1 VTTQRNRDL
10 MLSIPTNR
18 ILIFGFLAFI
28 LIGLEQGVLGLF
40 VAELGQQL
48 NRSPEDL
55 GLFFALHGVGSGL
68 VTAVALVSWV
78 ERRNSKR
85 IALSSLALGL
95 GSGLIVVGDSWHLKL
110 IAAPLLGIGFGGLSM
125 SFNTLFVTYFSQKN
139 AGLLNVLNATYG
151 IGAVAAPWLLSRDL
165 LAGSELFSVI
175 ALLSFIILVGG
186 WTIDDRIPSRTR
198 TDTASLT
205 TTGVYPILL
214 VAFLILFIEAAL
226 TYWMPSLL
234 SKQSGNNAGPA
245 DYMAEFFLWFV
256 IVRLSAAALAIWVS
270 TLGFALLG
278 LLGLC
283 LSLAGVVTGFLALAD
298 TSFTGAFMGLIF
310 PNAYAWMLTKSGG
323 GTAMGARILLSAI
336 VGATTGPW
344 ILGWILP
351 IAGETAVLVL
361 LSAVSA
367 ATFVLMLFLDSKTR
381 RLPPNVTLKDV

>member
-1 VTTQRNRDL
+1 MTTQRNHAR
-10 MLSIPTNR
+10 MLSVPTNR

-40 VAELGQQL
+40 VAELGQHF
-48 NRSPEDL
+48 NRSPKDL
-55 GLFFALHGVGSGL
+55 GLFFALHGIGSGL

-139 AGLLNVLNATYG
+139 ASLLNVLNATYG

-165 LAGSELFSVI
+165 LAGSELFNVI
-175 ALLSFIILVGG
+175 ALLSFIVLVGA
-186 WTIDDRIPSRTR
+186 WTIDDRIPSHTH
-198 TDTASLT
+198 TDTTSST
-205 TTGVYPILL
+205 TTSVYPILL

-234 SKQSGNNAGPA
+234 SAQSSNNADAA
-245 DYMAEFFLWFV
+245 DYMAQFFLWFV
-256 IVRLSAAALAIWVS
+256 IVRLSAAALAVWVS

-283 LSLAGVVTGFLALAD
+283 LSLAGVVTGFVALAD

-351 IAGETAVLVL
+351 LAGETAVLVL

-367 ATFVLMLFLDSKTR
+367 ATFLLMLFLDLKTR
-381 RLPPNVTLKDV
+381 RLPQNVTRKDV

>member
-1 VTTQRNRDL
+1 MTTQRNRDR
-10 MLSIPTNR
+10 MLSVPTNR

-40 VAELGQQL
+40 VAELGLQL
-48 NRSPEDL
+48 KRSPEDL
-55 GLFFALHGVGSGL
+55 GLFFALHGVGSGI
-68 VTAVALVSWV
+68 VTAVALIAWV
-78 ERRNSKR
+78 ERKNSKR

-95 GSGLIVVGDSWHLKL
+95 GSALIVAGDAWHLKL

-125 SFNTLFVTYFSQKN
+125 SFNTLFVTHFSQKN

-151 IGAVAAPWLLSRDL
+151 IGAVAGPWFLSQNILL
-165 LAGSELFSVI
+165 GNELFSIIGV
-175 ALLSFIILVGG
+175 LSLVVLVGA
-186 WTIDDRIPSRTR
+186 WTIDDRIPSDTR
-198 TDTASLT
+198 TGTASAT
-205 TTGVYPILL
+205 TTSVYPILL

-234 SKQSGNNAGPA
+234 SAQSGNNADAA
-245 DYMAEFFLWFV
+245 DYMAQFFLWFV
-256 IVRLSAAALAIWVS
+256 IVRLSAAALAVWVS

-283 LSLAGVVTGFLALAD
+283 LSLAGVVTGFVALAD

-351 IAGETAVLVL
+351 LAGETAVLVL

-367 ATFVLMLFLDSKTR
+367 ATFLLMLFLDLKTR
-381 RLPPNVTLKDV
+381 RLPQNVTRKDV

>member
-1 VTTQRNRDL
+1 MTTQRNRDR
-10 MLSIPTNR
+10 MLSVPTNR

-40 VAELGQQL
+40 VAELGQQF

-68 VTAVALVSWV
+68 VTAVALISWV
-78 ERRNSKR
+78 EQRNSKR

-165 LAGSELFSVI
+165 LDGSELFNVI
-175 ALLSFIILVGG
+175 ALLSLIMLVGA

>member
-1 VTTQRNRDL
+1 MTTQRNRDR
-10 MLSIPTNR
+10 MLSVPTNR

-40 VAELGQQL
+40 VAELGQQF

-68 VTAVALVSWV
+68 VTAVALISWV
-78 ERRNSKR
+78 EQRNSKR

-165 LAGSELFSVI
+165 LAGSELFNVI
-175 ALLSFIILVGG
+175 ALLSFIILVGA
-186 WTIDDRIPSRTR
+186 WTIDDRIPSRTP
-198 TDTASLT
+198 TSTTSLT
-205 TTGVYPILL
+205 IISVYPILL

>member
-1 VTTQRNRDL
+1 VTTQRNRDP

-40 VAELGQQL
+40 VAELGQHF
-48 NRSPEDL
+48 NRSPKDL
-55 GLFFALHGVGSGL
+55 GLFFALHGIGSGL

-139 AGLLNVLNATYG
+139 ASLLNVLNATYG

-165 LAGSELFSVI
+165 LAGSELFNVI
-175 ALLSFIILVGG
+175 ALLSFIVLVGA
-186 WTIDDRIPSRTR
+186 WTIDDRIPSHTH
-198 TDTASLT
+198 TDTTSST
-205 TTGVYPILL
+205 TTSSTTTSVYPILL
-214 VAFLILFIEAAL
+214 VAFLILFIEAAF

-234 SKQSGNNAGPA
+234 SKQSGNDGNAAG
-245 DYMAEFFLWFV
+245 YMAQFFFWFV
-256 IVRLSAAALAIWVS
+256 IVRLSAAALAVWVS

-283 LSLAGVVTGFLALAD
+283 LSLVGVVTGFVALAN

-351 IAGETAVLVL
+351 IAGETPVLVV

-367 ATFVLMLFLDSKTR
+367 ATFLLMLFLDAKTR
-381 RLPPNVTLKDV
+381 

>member
-1 VTTQRNRDL
+1 MTTQCNRDL

-165 LAGSELFSVI
+165 LAGSELFNVI
-175 ALLSFIILVGG
+175 ALLSFIILVGA
-186 WTIDDRIPSRTR
+186 WTIDDRIPSRTP
-198 TDTASLT
+198 TDTTSLT
-205 TTGVYPILL
+205 TTSVYPILL
-214 VAFLILFIEAAL
+214 VAFLILFIEAAF

-234 SKQSGNNAGPA
+234 SKQSGSDVNAAG
-245 DYMAEFFLWFV
+245 YMAQFFFWFV
-256 IVRLSAAALAIWVS
+256 IVRLLAAALAVWVS

-283 LSLAGVVTGFLALAD
+283 LSLVGVVTGFVALAN

-323 GTAMGARILLSAI
+323 GTATGARILLSAI

-367 ATFVLMLFLDSKTR
+367 ATFLLMLFLDVKTR
-381 RLPPNVTLKDV
+381 Y

>member
-1 VTTQRNRDL
+1 

-40 VAELGQQL
+40 VAELGQHF
-48 NRSPEDL
+48 NRSPKDL
-55 GLFFALHGVGSGL
+55 GLFFALHGIGSGL

-139 AGLLNVLNATYG
+139 ASLLNVLNATYG

-165 LAGSELFSVI
+165 LAGSELFNVI
-175 ALLSFIILVGG
+175 ALLSFIVLVGA
-186 WTIDDRIPSRTR
+186 WTIDDRIPSHTH
-198 TDTASLT
+198 TDTTSST
-205 TTGVYPILL
+205 TTSVYPILL
-214 VAFLILFIEAAL
+214 VAFLILFIEAAF

-234 SKQSGNNAGPA
+234 SKQSGNDGNAAG
-245 DYMAEFFLWFV
+245 YMAQFFFWFV
-256 IVRLSAAALAIWVS
+256 IVRLSAAALAVWVS

-283 LSLAGVVTGFLALAD
+283 LSLVGVVTGFVALAN

-351 IAGETAVLVL
+351 IAGETPVLVV

-367 ATFVLMLFLDSKTR
+367 ATFLLMLFLDAKTR
-381 RLPPNVTLKDV
+381 

>member
-1 VTTQRNRDL
+1 

-40 VAELGQQL
+40 VAELGQHF
-48 NRSPEDL
+48 NRSPKDL
-55 GLFFALHGVGSGL
+55 GLFFALHGIGSGL

-139 AGLLNVLNATYG
+139 ASLLNVLNATYG

-165 LAGSELFSVI
+165 LAGSELFNVI
-175 ALLSFIILVGG
+175 ALLSFIVLVGA
-186 WTIDDRIPSRTR
+186 WTIDDRIPSHTH
-198 TDTASLT
+198 TDTTSST
-205 TTGVYPILL
+205 TTSSTTTSVYPILL
-214 VAFLILFIEAAL
+214 VAFLILFIEAAF

-234 SKQSGNNAGPA
+234 SKQSGNDGNAAG
-245 DYMAEFFLWFV
+245 YMAQFFFWFV
-256 IVRLSAAALAIWVS
+256 IVRLSAAALAVWVS

-283 LSLAGVVTGFLALAD
+283 LSLVGVVTGFVALAN

-367 ATFVLMLFLDSKTR
+367 ATFLLMLFLDVKTR
-381 RLPPNVTLKDV
+381 Y

>member
-1 VTTQRNRDL
+1 MTTQRNRDR
-10 MLSIPTNR
+10 MLSVPTNR

-40 VAELGQQL
+40 VAELGQQF

-68 VTAVALVSWV
+68 VTAVALISWV
-78 ERRNSKR
+78 EQRNSKR

-165 LAGSELFSVI
+165 LDGSELFNVI
-175 ALLSFIILVGG
+175 ALLSLIMLVGA

-367 ATFVLMLFLDSKTR
+367 ATFVLMLFLNSKTR
-381 RLPPNVTLKDV
+381 RLPPKVTLKDV